1 MSPDQYAP
9 CPCGSGKKFKW
20 CCQPIWI
27 DINKAFEQDMAGQ
40 HDTAFKTIE
49 AVTIAHPTNPEAW
62 GRKAV
67 LLARHERF
75 EEAENAVQKAFEI
88 NPNYPFGLYLQGTFR
103 MNEGEIPGALLL
115 FRKAAEH
122 IDPEARD
129 LLGQVYTVI
138 ADCELRLNRPVA
150 MHAAVRIA
158 SRLDPADEQLRQV
171 LSAHFGDESKLPLS
185 AKRDYTFLPAPAALT
200 GEGRAAWDQAL
211 NKAATGRLGDAAR
224 AFEELTRADENNA
237 AAWYNLAV
245 VRTWLGDNR
254 NALAALDRYV
264 GLESDAS
271 RAAGAWSLGEV
282 LRLGLGMEE
291 HADVLEYSYLYRVAD
306 PNQVMLA
313 LQEWQKQRRL
323 VPLQVDQER
332 GVYQFL
338 VLERPV
344 TLTAD
349 PASARLPKLGAN
361 LMLVQNALRIWNTNA
376 DAVKRVRDELLQ
388 RAATGLAEEQQD
400 TETANFANIL
410 ADALAFPADIAEE
423 AEAHRRVREEFQKYF
438 EETWPHKPLKSL
450 AGVPPIDAASHPVLG
465 RKLAGVVQF
474 LEECASISAQPYD
487 FNRLRRKLALLPGEA
502 AQPGALVAPAG
513 PDVGAMSTQELAGLP
528 ADSLNDD
535 QLEQAFRSAIK
546 LDARDVAGKFALAL
560 VARPPQAGKGD
571 RYPWYSHLIGL
582 AVAEGNTDA
591 ALDFINDGVKADC
604 EHNAGQR
611 RNDYELRRGQV
622 HAKRGETDQAQ
633 EVFDR
638 LIERAP
644 GELKYRGTAAE
655 AMLSARQGARALQFA
670 EAGLAKAREQQN
682 RDSEGYFM
690 ELTEAAKRQG

>member
-1 MSPDQYAP
+1 MSPDQYGP

-40 HDTAFKTIE
+40 HDTAFKTID
-49 AVTIAHPTNPEAW
+49 AVVAAHPTNPEAW

-75 EEAENAVQKAFEI
+75 EEAETAVQKAFEI

-103 MNEGEIPGALLL
+103 MNEGEIPGALIL
-115 FRKAAEH
+115 FRKAAEN

-171 LSAHFGDESKLPLS
+171 LAAHFGDESKLPLS
-185 AKRDYTFLPAPAALT
+185 AKRDYTFLPAPTTLS
-200 GEGRAAWDQAL
+200 GEGKAAWEQAL
-211 NKAATGRLGDAAR
+211 GKAATGRLADAAR
-224 AFEELTRADENNA
+224 AFDELTKADANNA

-245 VRTWLGDNR
+245 ARTWLGDNR

-264 GLESDAS
+264 TLENDAAK
-271 RAAGAWSLGEV
+271 AAGAWSLGEA

-291 HADVLEYSYLYRVAD
+291 QADILEYSYLYRVTD
-306 PNQVMLA
+306 PNQVMQS
-313 LQEWQKQRRL
+313 LQEWQKTRRL

-344 TLTAD
+344 SLTAD
-349 PASARLPKLGAN
+349 AASARLPRLGAN
-361 LMLVQNALRIWNTNA
+361 LMLVQNALRIWNTNQES
-376 DAVKRVRDELLQ
+376 VKRVRDELMQ
-388 RAATGLAEEQQD
+388 RSAAGLADEQSD
-400 TETANFANIL
+400 TETANFANVL
-410 ADALAFPADIAEE
+410 ADALAFPADINEE
-423 AEAHRRVREEFQKYF
+423 AEAQRRVREEFQRYF

-450 AGVPPIDAASHPVLG
+450 GGAPPIDAASHPVLG
-465 RKLAGVVQF
+465 KKVAGVVQF
-474 LEECASISAQPYD
+474 LEECANTSAQPYD
-487 FNRLRRKLALLPGEA
+487 FNRLRRKLNLLPGEA
-502 AQPGALVAPAG
+502 AQPGAIVAPAG
-513 PDVGAMSTQELAGLP
+513 PDVSAMSTQELAGLP
-528 ADSLNDD
+528 ADSLDD
-535 QLEQAFRSAIK
+535 AQLEQAYQSALK

-560 VARPPQAGKGD
+560 VARPHQPGKD
-571 RYPWYSHLIGL
+571 RYPWYSHLVGL
-582 AVAEGNTDA
+582 ALAEGNSDA
-591 ALDFINDGVKADC
+591 ALDFINEGTKADC
-604 EHNAGQR
+604 EHNEGRR
-611 RNDYELRRGQV
+611 RNDYELRRGQI
-622 HAKRGETDQAQ
+622 HAKRGEADQAQ
-633 EVFDR
+633 DVFDR
-638 LIERAP
+638 LIERVP

-655 AMLSARQGARALQFA
+655 AMLSARQGARALKFA